1 MTTDFTDTVTTADDF
16 EDALEAL
23 LAAADEN
30 DVPVE
35 GGWSPDGLD
44 GTTWDVVITEVASA
58 DD

>member
-23 LAAADEN
+23 LTAADTN

-35 GGWSPDGLD
+35 GGWSPNGHD
-44 GTTWDVVITEVASA
+44 GTTWDVVITEVAPA